1 MRSKEEIRE
10 ISEEIRKN
18 VAIKIYCEEAS
29 RMAKKYAPNVMS
41 VAGLNMFMYEQITNR
56 LFVTNKRLAD
66 AIMAANGSEEAY
78 EAYKKRVK
86 ERLTLE
92 DFYEELGV

>member
-10 ISEEIRKN
+10 ISEEIRKA

-41 VAGLNMFMYEQITNR
+41 VVGLNMLIHEPITNQI
-56 LFVTNKRLAD
+56 FVTNKRLVD
-66 AIMAANGSEEAY
+66 AVMASNRTKEAY
-78 EAYKKRVK
+78 EAYRKRIE

-92 DFYEELGV
+92 EFYEDLGV

>member
-18 VAIKIYCEEAS
+18 VTIKIYCEEAS
-29 RMAKKYAPNVMS
+29 RLAKNYWPNVMS
-41 VAGLNMFMYEQITNR
+41 VAGLNMLIHEPITNR
-56 LFVTNKRLAD
+56 IFVTNKRLMD
-66 AIMAANGSEEAY
+66 TVMASNGTKEAY
-78 EAYKKRVK
+78 EAYKKRVV

-92 DFYEELGV
+92 DFYEVLGV